1 MLRDLIVV
9 RRVYL
14 HVQSVHHSAEL
25 EKRVEPSS
33 QYSDSEGSVEE
44 RTHSTF
50 RSSLSKRLRTQL
62 QQKSMLALS
71 PQLPAQPTSEAVD
84 TVAKQTSP
92 KPGMFQPVSLPACA
106 VNMAAASST
115 VQGIGSYPLTCMR
128 DSCRHRTSAGVA
140 AALCQAVGRA
150 TEQELPQVQAT
161 RKRSARKRA
170 APTVSDADPSLTS
183 PNRRNAAR
191 PTSAESRSYA
201 SHLSEFATRLKQHK
215 NQIEASQSAQHGS
228 APAGNVADAQP
239 STSSRTPVKDVQ
251 VAHCLS

>member
-128 DSCRHRTSAGVA
+128 DSCRHRTCSWCCCSAMPSCRSCNRARTATSAGYKE
-140 AALCQAVGRA
+140 AVSQKEGSTNSVRC
-150 TEQELPQVQAT
+150 
-161 RKRSARKRA
+161 RSE
-170 APTVSDADPSLTS
+170 SDITQQKKCCTA
-183 PNRRNAAR
+183 
-191 PTSAESRSYA
+191 Y
-201 SHLSEFATRLKQHK
+201 F
-215 NQIEASQSAQHGS
+215 
-228 APAGNVADAQP
+228 
-239 STSSRTPVKDVQ
+239 
-251 VAHCLS
+251 C